1 MSEHNTEVRHE
12 AVQSRYAIFLGEDLA
27 GFADYVENDGVRDFN
42 HTVVLEDFQGKGLS
56 KPLIRQALEDSREQG
71 FKIRPTCSA
80 VEHFLAK
87 NPEFED
93 LRA

>member
-1 MSEHNTEVRHE
+1 MSETHTEVRHE
-12 AVQSRYAIFLGEDLA
+12 VVQSRYAIFLGEDLA
-27 GFADYVENDGVRDFN
+27 GFAEYVENDGVRDFN

-56 KPLIRQALEDSREQG
+56 KPLIREALEDTREHG
-71 FKIRPTCSA
+71 LKVRPTCSA
-80 VEHFLAK
+80 VEHFIAK